1 MTVELKVP
9 PIGESV
15 VEATV
20 GEWLKKEGDYVEKD
34 ALVVTLESEKA
45 TFELPAPAAGVLKRI
60 TRKSGDTVPIG
71 GVLGELDDAAARP
84 GNGAAAVKP
93 AAPAA
98 SAPVVAAPA
107 GPAARVTAALAGV
120 DVATVPGT
128 GPGGRVLKEDVQR
141 VAQAV
146 PAPAPAPAAPVA
158 KAPPPPPPPAPRQT
172 GQRTERVVRMT
183 PLRRTVAARLVA
195 VQNEAA
201 ILTTFNECDMSAVM
215 RLREEYKET
224 FVKKHGIK
232 LGFMGFFVKAAVEA
246 LKAFPAVNSEVRGD
260 DLVFKDYYDV
270 GVAVGGGKGLVVPV
284 LRNADAYGLADLEK
298 LIADFGRRAQDGKLA
313 LDELQGGTFTISNG
327 GVYGSMMSTPILNPP
342 QVGILGM
349 HNIVERAVVKA
360 GQIVARPM
368 MYLALSYDHRAID
381 GREAVQFLVRI
392 KECVENPERM
402 LLEV

>member
-20 GEWLKKEGDYVEKD
+20 GEWLKKEGEYVEKD

-60 TRKSGDTVPIG
+60 TKKSGDTVPIG

-93 AAPAA
+93 AAAPASAPVAPVA

-146 PAPAPAPAAPVA
+146 PAPAPAPAPASHRAPA
-158 KAPPPPPPPAPRQT
+158 RPRGGPSAGWARSRRSPAAGPCAPPA
-172 GQRTERVVRMT
+172 
-183 PLRRTVAARLVA
+183 
-195 VQNEAA
+195 
-201 ILTTFNECDMSAVM
+201 
-215 RLREEYKET
+215 
-224 FVKKHGIK
+224 
-232 LGFMGFFVKAAVEA
+232 
-246 LKAFPAVNSEVRGD
+246 
-260 DLVFKDYYDV
+260 
-270 GVAVGGGKGLVVPV
+270 
-284 LRNADAYGLADLEK
+284 
-298 LIADFGRRAQDGKLA
+298 
-313 LDELQGGTFTISNG
+313 
-327 GVYGSMMSTPILNPP
+327 
-342 QVGILGM
+342 
-349 HNIVERAVVKA
+349 
-360 GQIVARPM
+360 
-368 MYLALSYDHRAID
+368 
-381 GREAVQFLVRI
+381 
-392 KECVENPERM
+392 
-402 LLEV
+402 